1 MRCFTYFFSH
11 QVLEPVLCFPG
22 ACVDSTRLHSP
33 STGVTCL
40 WRRRPKARRSAG
52 RSLLPVLPRA
62 SRICSPHLR
71 IFPVFLV
78 IAASGEHEQ
87 ASGPDQLCRAR
98 FLASV
103 CLRSESRRI
112 TPPRHFP
119 DLTIDTHEQS
129 PWVLMGRRW
138 SFGWGEMGIWNWLRK
153 RAKGELWLAWT
164 VLSVVQMLP
173 AGVSWH
179 F

>member
-1 MRCFTYFFSH
+1 MRRFTFFFSH
-11 QVLEPVLCFPG
+11 QVLEPVLCFTG
-22 ACVDSTRLHSP
+22 ARVDSASPHSP
-33 STGVTCL
+33 SPGVTYL
-40 WRRRPKARRSAG
+40 WRRPKAQRSAG

-71 IFPVFLV
+71 IFPVFLA
-78 IAASGEHEQ
+78 IGASGEHEQ
-87 ASGPDQLCRAR
+87 VSGPHQLCRAC
-98 FLASV
+98 FLASM
-103 CLRSESRRI
+103 CLRSESKRI
-112 TPPRHFP
+112 TPPHHFL
-119 DLTIDTHEQS
+119 DLTVDRHEQS

-138 SFGWGEMGIWNWLRK
+138 SFGWGEMSIWNRLRK

-164 VLSVVQMLP
+164 VLSVIRMLP